1 MKKALSALALILFS
15 FIYAQELGKDVSLS
29 KNWITA
35 INLNDNELRLSNGS
49 ITNNLNK
56 STRRLSLDYYLSQT
70 PLDASN
76 PEITGFF
83 MVSKN
88 PIKAIGRN
96 SSISGISL
104 QNKMKQTP
112 EDGIYY
118 QILVLTETNGNIK
131 DIVQLRN
138 QVTIANGSLQSD
150 NATPKDNTAVVE
162 GNSAKETSERASQT
176 DMSGVTDMS
185 QPTKLTIRP
194 DNSISLEKEWKI
206 EIDFKNFM
214 VNIIGGDIANNK
226 LEDANGII
234 LDVYLT
240 KDDQTTFTSNFEG
253 IHISKAPLQQ
263 TLGKAKR
270 MTGAKIKTNLRAVPP
285 SGTYYLLLTISEA
298 DASGNQVVL
307 NSRTFQNPITF

>member
-15 FIYAQELGKDVSLS
+15 IIYAQELGKEVSLS
-29 KNWITA
+29 KNWITV

-56 STRRLSLDYYLSQT
+56 STRKLSLDYYLSKT
-70 PLDASN
+70 PFDASN
-76 PEITGFF
+76 PEIMGFF

-88 PIKAIGRN
+88 PISSINRN
-96 SSISGISL
+96 ASISGISL
-104 QNKMKQTP
+104 KNKMKQTP
-112 EDGIYY
+112 EDGLYY
-118 QILVLTETNGNIK
+118 QILVLTEINGDVK

-138 QVTIANGSLQSD
+138 QITIEDGSLQSSKE
-150 NATPKDNTAVVE
+150 APKDNTVITD
-162 GNSAKETSERASQT
+162 NTQTTETSERVSQT
-176 DMSGVTDMS
+176 DMSGVTDITK
-185 QPTKLTIRP
+185 PTKLTIRP

-214 VNIIGGDIANNK
+214 VNILGGDIANNK
-226 LEDANGII
+226 LEDAKGII
-234 LDVYLT
+234 LDVFLT

-263 TLGKAKR
+263 TLVKAKR
-270 MTGAKIKTNLRAVPP
+270 MTGAKIKTNLRAIPP
-285 SGTYYLLLTISEA
+285 SGTYYLLLTISEM
-298 DASGNQVVL
+298 DKDGNQVVI